1 LDRSAD
7 DIEQERVAVRE
18 EEALQKLQQERNY
31 LSAQLEDATRE
42 LTRLDLLNLTLT
54 LQKRQAT
61 AAFNFIKIIHERAEQ
76 SPTVEELYTS
86 VVETIASDLFVD
98 SAALLHVNLDTL
110 EFSVIAST
118 GMGDD
123 IRSFGLT
130 GENGRDHLEPAV
142 INKDSFPGPFHL
154 SLREHLGSPYF
165 VWYPILEEN
174 GGALALYAGNGTEDL
189 VSKQPFSEASLEIYG
204 AIASVLLLRRDN
216 IISALERRRQ
226 VEKTVEKQAVQ
237 LASTSESL
245 EEKKRLLAAFQQI
258 GELTLSSL
266 DLDQVLDNLAQ
277 QIVQAGIFRSIM
289 IALVDRQHRR
299 VDVVRSIIWHHGNE
313 TTKAIDTHEGVGL
326 HYDLSDDNITAEVVR
341 TGRMQIVE
349 GDDERFDRRV
359 TPAQQR
365 QGQISYFIPVKQ
377 DSRVLAVLA
386 TGSTEAEREG
396 MMRRIEAMQPLLNQV
411 AIALEHARLFQKFR
425 DSQEHIRQAQ
435 KMEAVGQLTSGMA
448 HNFNNI
454 LQVILGNLELAI
466 PEVPEPVKT
475 YLMDSEKSTHRATE
489 MVRHLLLFA
498 RRDRSVKF
506 SSVDLCT
513 ITRET
518 IDICNKTFDKKIGLI
533 ADLPESPA
541 MIQGHASQLQ
551 QILLNLFLNARD
563 ALEDVERSSYRIRI
577 DIDRLSFAADQI
589 SHPGAV
595 PGPYIRLQIA
605 DNGSGM
611 ENVIRERVFEPFF
624 TTKEMGKGTG
634 LGLATVYAIVQ
645 EHGGWIECKS
655 EPNVG
660 TIFSILL
667 PSNELQSESV
677 AESEQEQQETILVID
692 DEQMV
697 RHTVEK
703 FLQQGGYAVLEGID
717 GKDGLEVFERERD
730 KISLVLLDLSMPH
743 MSGAEV
749 LAQLRRLSPEV
760 KVVLFTG
767 YPVGDVDYEGVQG
780 IIRKPIGGRQIVET
794 VRGILSA

>member
-1 LDRSAD
+1 M
-7 DIEQERVAVRE
+7 RE
-18 EEALQKLQQERNY
+18 EDTLQKLQQERSY
-31 LSAQLEDATRE
+31 LSAQLEDTTRE

-61 AAFNFIKIIHERAEQ
+61 AAFNFIKVMHERAEQ
-76 SPTVEELYTS
+76 SPTVEELYIS

-98 SAALLHVNLDTL
+98 SAALLHIDLDTL
-110 EFSVIAST
+110 EFSVIASI
-118 GMGDD
+118 GLGDD
-123 IRSFGLT
+123 IRSFELA
-130 GENGRDHLEPAV
+130 GEHGRDHLEPA
-142 INKDSFPGPFHL
+142 ISNKDSLPRPFHL
-154 SLREHLGSPYF
+154 SLREHLGFPYF
-165 VWYPILEEN
+165 VWYPIPEKS
-174 GGALALYAGNGTEDL
+174 GGALALYAGNRTEDL

-226 VEKTVEKQAVQ
+226 AEETVEKQAVQ
-237 LASTSESL
+237 LATTSESL
-245 EEKKRLLAAFQQI
+245 EEKSRLLAAFQQI

-299 VDVVRSIIWHHGNE
+299 VNVVRSIIWHHGDGA
-313 TTKAIDTHEGVGL
+313 TKAIDTHEGVGL
-326 HYDLSDDNITAEVVR
+326 HYDLSDDNITAEVAR
-341 TGRMQIVE
+341 SGRMQVVE

-359 TPAQQR
+359 TPVKQR

-396 MMRRIEAMQPLLNQV
+396 MIRRIEAMQPLLNQV
-411 AIALEHARLFQKFR
+411 AIALEHARLYQKLR

-454 LQVILGNLELAI
+454 LQVVMGNLELAI
-466 PEVPEPVKT
+466 PGVPEPAKT
-475 YLMDSEKSTHRATE
+475 YLMDAEKSTHRAAE

-498 RRDRSVKF
+498 RRDRSAKF

-513 ITRET
+513 VARET
-518 IDICNKTFDKKIGLI
+518 IDICSKTFDKKIDLI
-533 ADLPESPA
+533 ADLPESSA
-541 MIQGHASQLQ
+541 MVQGHASQLQ
-551 QILLNLFLNARD
+551 QTLLNLFLNARD
-563 ALEDVERSSYRIRI
+563 ALEDLERSSYRIQI
-577 DIDRLSFAADQI
+577 GIDRLSFSADQI
-589 SHPGAV
+589 LHPGAV
-595 PGPYIRLQIA
+595 PGPYVRLQIA
-605 DNGSGM
+605 DNGTGM
-611 ENVIRERVFEPFF
+611 EDVIRERVFEPFF
-624 TTKEMGKGTG
+624 TTKEIGKGTG

-655 EPNVG
+655 ERNVG
-660 TIFSILL
+660 TTFSILL
-667 PSNELQSESV
+667 PSGEPQ
-677 AESEQEQQETILVID
+677 AESAGEREQRETILVID

-697 RHTVEK
+697 RHTVGQ
-703 FLQQGGYAVLEGID
+703 FLQRGGYAVLEGID

-743 MSGAEV
+743 MSGTEV
-749 LAQLRRLSPEV
+749 LAQLRRLSPDI

-767 YPVGDVDYEGVQG
+767 YPVGDVDHKGVQG
-780 IIRKPIGGRQIVET
+780 VIRKPIGGKHLVEA
-794 VRGILSA
+794 VRGILDA